1 MVHDYKCNF
10 EPCQLLANKKS
21 SLKKCIILG
30 SAQNEYPA
38 SPEESHSKSF
48 IVSQGALVNSS
59 NNSSNNSPNNSPNNS
74 LFDLQYNLPIKVQ
87 INTLIK
93 QIITSLINSL
103 VHYFVT
109 EYVGELIPK

>member
-59 NNSSNNSPNNSPNNS
+59 NNPSNSSPNNS
-74 LFDLQYNLPIKVQ
+74 LFDLEYNLPIKLQ

>member
-1 MVHDYKCNF
+1 MVHNCKCNF
-10 EPCQLLANKKS
+10 TPSQSLANKRS

-38 SPEESHSKSF
+38 SPVESISKSF

-59 NNSSNNSPNNSPNNS
+59 NNSPINSSNNSPNNS
-74 LFDLQYNLPIKVQ
+74 LFDLEYNLPIKVQ

>member
-38 SPEESHSKSF
+38 SPVESHSKSF

-59 NNSSNNSPNNSPNNS
+59 NNSSNNSPNNS
-74 LFDLQYNLPIKVQ
+74 LFDLEYNLPIKVQ